1 MCERLT
7 KERGGELSNKRVVF
21 GRLLKFMS
29 AVMTICE
36 DQELA
41 PERQVVVH
49 QVAEAAVDDLQDFL
63 GEHCALPG
71 KVQSVESESRGR
83 AGMSESSTRARD
95 HTPRPIVR

>member
-1 MCERLT
+1 
-7 KERGGELSNKRVVF
+7 
-21 GRLLKFMS
+21 
-29 AVMTICE
+29 MTTCE

-71 KVQSVESESRGR
+71 IVQSVGSGARGKV
-83 AGMSESSTRARD
+83 GMSESSTHARE
-95 HTPRPIVR
+95 HTPHPIVR